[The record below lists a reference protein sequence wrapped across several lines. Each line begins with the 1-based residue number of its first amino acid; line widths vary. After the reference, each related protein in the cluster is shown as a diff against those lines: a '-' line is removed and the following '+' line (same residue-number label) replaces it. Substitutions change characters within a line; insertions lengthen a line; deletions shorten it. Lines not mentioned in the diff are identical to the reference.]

1 MDLILVA
8 RRTAPMTELASEL
21 RAMHGIDVSVFAADL
36 SRPSAPF
43 DIYNHVQ
50 EQGSHVD
57 YLINNAGSY
66 GPDLLESRDW
76 AEQQAYLD
84 LMMISVAALCHYF
97 IPPMRQRGFGRV
109 LNVAS
114 VAGLILA
121 PGDYSYGPTKAY
133 LIALAKSLN
142 ASFHDED
149 VTVMALCPG
158 FTHTDFHASR
168 KLTEMKAQTPG
179 FLWYD
184 VDVVVREGLA
194 ALEKGKSIYTSGRLY
209 RFLVPILKSWFGRYL
224 LSAMNVKRGPNIAR
238 D

>member
-1 MDLILVA
+1 M
-8 RRTAPMTELASEL
+8 
-21 RAMHGIDVSVFAADL
+21 
-36 SRPSAPF
+36 
-43 DIYNHVQ
+43 DIYNHIQ
-50 EQGSHVD
+50 AQGGHVD

-84 LMMISVAALCHYF
+84 LMMISVAALCHFF

-114 VAGLILA
+114 VAGEILA
-121 PGDYSYGPTKAY
+121 PGDYSYGPTKSY
-133 LIALAKSLN
+133 LIALSKSLN
-142 ASFHDED
+142 ASFPGED
-149 VTVMALCPG
+149 LNVMALCPG
-158 FTHTDFHASR
+158 FTHTDFHASPS
-168 KLTEMKAQTPG
+168 LTKMKGETPG

-194 ALEKGKSIYTSGRLY
+194 ALEKGKSVYTSGRLY
-209 RFLVPILKSWFGRYL
+209 RFLVPILKSGLGRYL
-224 LSAMNVKRGPNIAR
+224 LLAMYVKRGVNIDR